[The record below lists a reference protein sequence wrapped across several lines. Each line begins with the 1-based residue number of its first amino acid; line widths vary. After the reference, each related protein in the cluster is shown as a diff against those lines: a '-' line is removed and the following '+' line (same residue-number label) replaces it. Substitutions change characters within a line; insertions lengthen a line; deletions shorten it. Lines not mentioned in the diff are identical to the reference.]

1 MKNAIIFGATGY
13 IGTALTKSLL
23 SNDIQVLAIGRKSQT
38 DFHHNLDLEYD
49 KNLDYLQINGDLE
62 TFLSE
67 LSKNTNYKGDVLY
80 HLAWSG
86 LDRLTNGEVKEQI
99 KNLSITSQILSF
111 ASKMGCSKFINLS
124 SQEEAIFQH
133 YIQSG
138 QWKVKTYSSSPVFY
152 AGAKLANAELV
163 RLMSYLEKIDYINI
177 RFSIALDEK
186 LSGPSFVAEAFK
198 KIKNQESIPKV
209 KNTQPCEIILLEE
222 LVEACYRIGLHG
234 KHMADYY
241 LGKGDIDTLENYFIK
256 FNNLL
261 HPNQTKSLSQN
272 SFDKG
277 ILELYNPSSLENDTG
292 FTFNKDFTH
301 LAKEI

>member
-13 IGTALTKSLL
+13 IGIALTKSLL
-23 SNDIQVLAIGRKSQT
+23 SNGIQVLAIGRKSQK
-38 DFHHNLDLEYD
+38 DFYD
-49 KNLDYLQINGDLE
+49 KLSLEHNKNVDYLQINGDLE
-62 TFLSE
+62 SFLNK
-67 LSKNTNYKGDVLY
+67 LSQNTDCKGSVLY

-86 LDRLTNGEVKEQI
+86 LDRLTNGGVKEQI
-99 KNLSITSQILSF
+99 KNVSITSQILSF
-111 ASKMGCSKFINLS
+111 ASEIGCSKFINLS

-138 QWKVKTYSSSPVFY
+138 QWKVKKYSSSPVFY

-163 RLMSYLEKIDYINI
+163 RLVSYLEKIDYINV
-177 RFSIALDEK
+177 RFSIVLDTR
-186 LSGPSFVAEAFK
+186 LSGPSFVAETFK
-198 KIKNQESIPKV
+198 KIKNKEPIPEV
-209 KNTQPCEIILLEE
+209 KNTQPCEIILLED
-222 LVEACYRIGLHG
+222 LVEACHKIGMHG
-234 KHMADYY
+234 KYMADYY

-261 HPNQTKSLSQN
+261 YPNQTKSLSQN

-277 ILELYNPSSLENDTG
+277 MLELYNPSSLENDTG
-292 FTFNKDFTH
+292 FMFNKDFTY